1 MASGLQDDPLNL
13 LYRHLY
19 ARGLRHLGRVD
30 EAEVELRSVLDVDP
44 NFPWALETLGAVCA
58 QKGNREEALAFTE
71 RAHAVTPWSNTV
83 MGQLAAL
90 LDRSADRTRVDAL
103 LETLATGDAYGASTG
118 LAIFHAMKGDFERAA
133 EWAARG
139 IAQRFL
145 PQVYMVAPLLRPQ
158 RQWPALARL
167 MNLPATALT

>member
-1 MASGLQDDPLNL
+1 LEIAPD
-13 LYRHLY
+13 
-19 ARGLRHLGRVD
+19 
-30 EAEVELRSVLDVDP
+30 
-44 NFPWALETLGAVCA
+44 FPWALETLGAVCA
-58 QKGNREEALAFTE
+58 QQGNWEEALAFTE

-83 MGQLAAL
+83 IGQLAAL
-90 LDRSADRTRVDAL
+90 LDRTGDRTRVDAL
-103 LETLATGDAYGASTG
+103 LETLGTGEAYGASTG
-118 LAIFHAMKGDFERAA
+118 LAIFHAMKGDFEQAA

-167 MNLPATALT
+167 MNLPSTSST